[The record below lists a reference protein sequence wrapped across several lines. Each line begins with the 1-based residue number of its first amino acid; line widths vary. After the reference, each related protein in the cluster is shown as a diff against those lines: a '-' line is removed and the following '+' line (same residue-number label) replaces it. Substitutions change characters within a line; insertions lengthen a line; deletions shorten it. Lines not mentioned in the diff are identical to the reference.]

1 MSFIT
6 PSFVLFSNSLKME
19 VAEARERSSV
29 TGGRYRQNQLL
40 EELRQLQDSMAREKV
55 QWQAEK
61 EASELEMQ
69 AKMKELARTQVFP
82 SLKKK
87 SLFAQ
92 HLKLFELVSSW
103 RWNGASRT

>member
-1 MSFIT
+1 MPLLRHTAIFYMPFVT
-6 PSFVLFSNSLKME
+6 PSFVLISNSLKME

-82 SLKKK
+82 SFKK
-87 SLFAQ
+87 S
-92 HLKLFELVSSW
+92 
-103 RWNGASRT
+103 RCSRNI

>member
-1 MSFIT
+1 MSFVT
-6 PSFVLFSNSLKME
+6 PSFVLISNSLKLE

-82 SLKKK
+82 SLKK
-87 SLFAQ
+87 
-92 HLKLFELVSSW
+92 
-103 RWNGASRT
+103 SRCSHNI